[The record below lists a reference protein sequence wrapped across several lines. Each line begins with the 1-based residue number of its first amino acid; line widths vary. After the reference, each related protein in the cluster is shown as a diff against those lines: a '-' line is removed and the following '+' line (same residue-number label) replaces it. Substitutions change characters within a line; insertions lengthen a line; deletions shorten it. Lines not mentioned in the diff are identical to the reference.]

1 MYVLLSHLPFL
12 LHQLTM
18 EVYHHL
24 PLLQEIIFYSVIT
37 CDTPI
42 IH

>member
-1 MYVLLSHLPFL
+1 MYVLLSHLPFP

-18 EVYHHL
+18 EVHHRL
-24 PLLQEIIFYSVIT
+24 LLQEIIFYSVMT
-37 CDTPI
+37 CDTPT